1 MKRCLLPFWGKR
13 KLDIDML
20 VLHSVA
26 MSPEEA
32 VDVFKQFK
40 VSCHYIIAEDGEIWQ
55 LTSQKRWAWHAGISR
70 WRDMEDINSR
80 SIGIEFCS
88 KNLGQF
94 CFSDAQKEAG
104 IKLLHSLVD
113 KYKIKSENI
122 VGHSDIAPAR
132 KADPGKAFF
141 WKELADEGIGIWYDI
156 RDADKMFED
165 DVAKLLHIIGYDIKN
180 LKAAASA
187 FCRHFY
193 PERVCVV
200 EDVWQIEKNV
210 CLADDDLLIDSR
222 FIKILK
228 AVAYAYCNA
237 SNTPCKM

>member
-55 LTSQKRWAWHAGISR
+55 LTSQKRWAWHAGISK
-70 WRDMEDINSR
+70 WRGKKNINSR

-88 KNLGQF
+88 KNLGQSNF
-94 CFSDAQKEAG
+94 TEQQKETAFE
-104 IKLLHSLVD
+104 LLRRLTK
-113 KYKIKSENI
+113 KYKIKPENI
-122 VGHSDIAPAR
+122 VGHSDIAPTR

-156 RDADKMFED
+156 EDAEKVSENS
-165 DVAKLLHIIGYDIKN
+165 VAKLLRFIGYDVKD
-180 LKAAASA
+180 LKAAAYA
-187 FCRHFY
+187 FCRRFY
-193 PERVCVV
+193 PEKVLIV

-210 CLADDDLLIDSR
+210 CLADDDLLVDDQ
-222 FIKILK
+222 FIKTLK
-228 AVAYAYCNA
+228 AVAYAYCKA
-237 SNTPCKM
+237 SNKPCNI